1 MRTRTQVGIIGAG
14 PAGLLLQHL
23 LARRGVESVLVE
35 NRSREYCEKRQR
47 AGVLEHGTVE
57 LLKEIGL
64 GDRMQRE
71 GLLHSGIYLQFAGER
86 HHVDFPSLTGGRTL
100 TVYAQTEVV
109 KDAIA
114 AGAAAG
120 HTMHFEVSDTAVRD
134 LDTER
139 PVLAFTDAD
148 GVAHEVE
155 CDAIAGCDGFHGVS
169 RPSMP
174 PLRIAERTYPFAW
187 LGILASV
194 PPSTDELIYAH
205 SPQGFAMHSMRSP
218 EVSRLYIQVDP
229 DEKIEDWPDDR
240 IWEQLQ
246 VRLGHPGWT
255 LTEGE
260 ITEKGITPMRSFVAE
275 PMRHGRLYLAGDAA
289 HIVPPTGAKGL
300 NLAIADVQVLAE
312 ALASWYVEGETD
324 LVDAYSD
331 TCLARVWRSTWF
343 SWYMTSM
350 LHRFP
355 VSSFGSPAEA
365 QFQEHLQ
372 IAQLR
377 QVVSSEAAA
386 RNLAENYAGWPLP

>member
-14 PAGLLLQHL
+14 PAGLLLQHM
-23 LARRGVESVLVE
+23 LARHGVDSVLVE

-64 GDRMQRE
+64 GDRMMRE

-86 HHVDFPSLTGGRTL
+86 HHLDFPSLTGGRTL

-114 AGAAAG
+114 AG
-120 HTMHFEVSDTAVRD
+120 HPIFFEVSDTAVRD
-134 LDTER
+134 IDTER
-139 PVLAFTDAD
+139 PVLSFTDAD

-174 PLRIAERTYPFAW
+174 SLRVSERTYPFGW
-187 LGILASV
+187 LGILATV

-205 SPQGFAMHSMRSP
+205 SPHGFAMHSMRSP

-229 DEKIEDWPDDR
+229 DEKIDDWSDAR

-246 VRLGHPGWT
+246 IRLGHPGWT
-255 LTEGE
+255 LNEGP

-275 PMRHGRLYLAGDAA
+275 PMRSGRLFLAGDAA

-300 NLAIADVQVLAE
+300 NLAVADVKVLAD
-312 ALASWYVEGETD
+312 ALVRLLVEGKSD
-324 LVDAYSD
+324 LADAYSE
-331 TCLARVWRSTWF
+331 TCLTRVWRSTWF

-355 VSSFGSPAEA
+355 VSSFSDPAEA
-365 QFQEHLQ
+365 DFQEHLQ

-377 QVVSSEAAA
+377 QVTSSEAAA

>member
-1 MRTRTQVGIIGAG
+1 MRTRTRVGIIGAG

-23 LARRGVESVLVE
+23 LARAGVDSVLVE
-35 NRSREYCEKRQR
+35 NRSREYCERRQR

-57 LLKEIGL
+57 LLKELGL
-64 GDRMQRE
+64 GDRMARE

-86 HHVDFPSLTGGRTL
+86 HHIDFPSLTGGRTL

-114 AGAAAG
+114 AGLAAG
-120 HTMHFEVSDTAVRD
+120 HAMHFEVSDTAVHD
-134 LDTER
+134 VDTER
-139 PVLAFTDAD
+139 PLLSFTDAD
-148 GVAHEVE
+148 GVAQEIE

-169 RPSMP
+169 RPAVAPS
-174 PLRIAERTYPFAW
+174 RIAERTYPFAW
-187 LGILASV
+187 LGILATV

-205 SPQGFAMHSMRSP
+205 SAQGFAMHSMRSP

-255 LTEGE
+255 LTEGP
-260 ITEKGITPMRSFVAE
+260 IAEKGITPMRSFVAE
-275 PMRHGRLYLAGDAA
+275 PMRRGRLFLAGDAA

-300 NLAIADVQVLAE
+300 NLAVADVKVLAD
-312 ALASWYVEGETD
+312 ALTRLLVEGETD

-331 TCLARVWRSTWF
+331 TCLTRVWRSTWF
-343 SWYMTSM
+343 SWFMTSM
-350 LHRFP
+350 LHKFP
-355 VSSFGSPAEA
+355 ASSFTDPAEA
-365 QFQEHLQ
+365 GFQERLQ

-377 QVVSSEAAA
+377 QVTSSVAAA
-386 RNLAENYAGWPLP
+386 TNLAENYAGWPLP

>member
-1 MRTRTQVGIIGAG
+1 MRTRTRVGIIGAG

-23 LARRGVESVLVE
+23 LARHGVDSVLVD

-64 GDRMQRE
+64 GERMERE

-114 AGAAAG
+114 AGLAAG
-120 HTMHFEVSDTAVRD
+120 HTMHFEVSGTAVRD

-139 PVLAFTDAD
+139 PVLSFVDAD
-148 GVAHEVE
+148 GVAQEIE
-155 CDAIAGCDGFHGVS
+155 CEAIAGCDGFHGVS
-169 RPSMP
+169 RPAVPS
-174 PLRIAERTYPFAW
+174 LRISERTYPFAW
-187 LGILASV
+187 LGILATV

-205 SPQGFAMHSMRSP
+205 SPEGFAMHSMRSP

-229 DEKIEDWPDDR
+229 DEKIENWSDER

-255 LTEGE
+255 LNEGP

-275 PMRHGRLYLAGDAA
+275 PMRHGRLFLAGDAA

-300 NLAIADVQVLAE
+300 NLAVADVKVLAD
-312 ALASWYVEGETD
+312 ALVRLLVEGKTD
-324 LVDAYSD
+324 LADAYSD
-331 TCLARVWRSTWF
+331 TCLTRVWRSTWF

-355 VSSFGSPAEA
+355 VSEFSSAAEA
-365 QFQEHLQ
+365 EFQEHLQ

>member
-23 LARRGVESVLVE
+23 LTRAGVDSVVVE

-64 GDRMQRE
+64 GDRMMRE
-71 GLLHSGIYLQFAGER
+71 GLLHSGIYLQFGGER
-86 HHVDFPSLTGGRTL
+86 HHLDFPSLTGGRTL

-114 AGAAAG
+114 VG
-120 HTMHFEVSDTAVRD
+120 HPIHFEVSDTAVHD
-134 LDTER
+134 IDTER
-139 PVLAFTDAD
+139 PILSFTDKD
-148 GVAHEVE
+148 GVAQELE
-155 CDAIAGCDGFHGVS
+155 CDVIAGCDGFHGVS
-169 RPSMP
+169 RPSMSG
-174 PLRIAERTYPFAW
+174 LRVSERTYPFAW
-187 LGILASV
+187 LGILSPV

-218 EVSRLYIQVDP
+218 EVSRLYLQVDP
-229 DEKIEDWPDDR
+229 DEKIENWSDDR

-255 LTEGE
+255 LTEGP
-260 ITEKGITPMRSFVAE
+260 ITEKSITPMRSFVAE
-275 PMRHGRLYLAGDAA
+275 PMRQGRLFLAGDAA

-300 NLAIADVQVLAE
+300 NLAVADVKVLSD
-312 ALASWYVEGETD
+312 ALVRLLVEGKAD
-324 LVDAYSD
+324 LADAYSD
-331 TCLARVWRSTWF
+331 TCLTRVWRSTWF
-343 SWYMTSM
+343 SWFMTSM
-350 LHRFP
+350 LHKFP
-355 VSSFGSPAEA
+355 VSAYGSAAEA
-365 QFQEHLQ
+365 EFQERLQ

-377 QVVSSEAAA
+377 QVTSSTAAA
-386 RNLAENYAGWPLP
+386 TNLAENYAGWPLP

>member
-23 LARRGVESVLVE
+23 LARAGVDSVLVE

-64 GDRMQRE
+64 GARMERE

-86 HHVDFPSLTGGRTL
+86 HHIDFPSLTGGRTL

-114 AGAAAG
+114 VG
-120 HTMHFEVSDTAVRD
+120 HPIHFEVSDTAVRD
-134 LDTER
+134 IDTDR
-139 PVLAFTDAD
+139 PILSFTDRD
-148 GVAHEVE
+148 GVAHEIE
-155 CDAIAGCDGFHGVS
+155 CDVIAGCDGFHGVS
-169 RPSMP
+169 RPAMSG
-174 PLRIAERTYPFAW
+174 LRVSERTYPFAW

-229 DEKIEDWPDDR
+229 DEKIENWSDDR

-255 LTEGE
+255 LTEGP

-275 PMRHGRLYLAGDAA
+275 PMRQGRLFLAGDAA

-300 NLAIADVQVLAE
+300 NLAVADVKVLAD
-312 ALASWYVEGETD
+312 ALVRLLVEGKSD
-324 LVDAYSD
+324 LADAYSD
-331 TCLARVWRSTWF
+331 TCLTRVWRSTWF
-343 SWYMTSM
+343 SWFMTSM
-350 LHRFP
+350 LHTFP
-355 VSSFGSPAEA
+355 VSTFGSPAEA
-365 QFQEHLQ
+365 EFQERLQ

-377 QVVSSEAAA
+377 QVTSSTAAA
-386 RNLAENYAGWPLP
+386 TNLAENYAGWPLP

>member
-23 LARRGVESVLVE
+23 LAQQGVDSVLVE

-47 AGVLEHGTVE
+47 AGVLEHGSVE

-64 GDRMQRE
+64 GDRMVRE
-71 GLLHSGIYLQFAGER
+71 GLTHSGIYLQFDGER
-86 HHVDFPSLTGGRTL
+86 HHIDFPSLTGGRTL

-109 KDAIA
+109 KDLIA
-114 AGAAAG
+114 AGLAAG
-120 HTMHFEVSDTAVRD
+120 HQLHFEVSETAVRD
-134 LDTER
+134 IDTER
-139 PVLAFTDAD
+139 PVLSFVDAD

-169 RPSMP
+169 RPAIPS
-174 PLRIAERTYPFAW
+174 LRVSERTYPFAW
-187 LGILASV
+187 LGILATV

-205 SPQGFAMHSMRSP
+205 SPHGFAMHSMRST

-229 DEKIEDWPDDR
+229 DEKIEDWSDER

-246 VRLGHPGWT
+246 LRLGHPGWT
-255 LTEGE
+255 LSEGP
-260 ITEKGITPMRSFVAE
+260 ITEKSITPMRSFVAE
-275 PMRHGRLYLAGDAA
+275 PMRHGRLFLAGDAA

-300 NLAIADVQVLAE
+300 NLAVADVKVLAN
-312 ALASWYVEGETD
+312 ALVRLLVEGKAD
-324 LVDAYSD
+324 LADAYSE
-331 TCLARVWRSTWF
+331 TCLTRVWRSTWF
-343 SWYMTSM
+343 SWFMTSM

-355 VSSFGSPAEA
+355 VESFASPAEA
-365 QFQEHLQ
+365 EFQERLQ

-377 QVVSSEAAA
+377 QVVSSTAAA
-386 RNLAENYAGWPLP
+386 TNLAENYAGWPLP